1 MNEGAPTG
9 GVCIGAGVDD
19 DAGGMYACVSGC
31 VGVDCEKFNV
41 DTSPPVF
48 GIVMRAGFSVVD
60 LRVEALRRA
69 FVLSAFAGFIDF
81 IW

>member
-19 DAGGMYACVSGC
+19 AGSTYACVSGC
-31 VGVDCEKFNV
+31 EGVGCEKLNV
-41 DTSPPVF
+41 DTTPPVF
-48 GIVMRAGFSVVD
+48 GIFMGTGFSVVD

-69 FVLSAFAGFIDF
+69 FVLSAFAGFMDF